1 MHEWIL
7 SGIVCCI
14 MYVWI
19 YKTAVADKN
28 RINILPSSAHVFDI
42 RTLTDRYFLF
52 FFSQWHIVT
61 TVCIMYSQKTH
72 SLSAGCSN
80 ALVFIHLE
88 LRNVFPNCF
97 LRFRTRPL
105 HLPRRSRLVSYSS
118 PQRGHVG
125 SSFVKGGCRFNVLCP
140 VRMAANPVLTVLTFL

>member
-52 FFSQWHIVT
+52 FFFSVAYRDHCLHYVLT
-61 TVCIMYSQKTH
+61 KTH

-105 HLPRRSRLVSYSS
+105 HLPRRSRLVSCSS
-118 PQRGHVG
+118 PQRGHIG

-140 VRMAANPVLTVLTFL
+140 VRKAANPVLTVLTFL